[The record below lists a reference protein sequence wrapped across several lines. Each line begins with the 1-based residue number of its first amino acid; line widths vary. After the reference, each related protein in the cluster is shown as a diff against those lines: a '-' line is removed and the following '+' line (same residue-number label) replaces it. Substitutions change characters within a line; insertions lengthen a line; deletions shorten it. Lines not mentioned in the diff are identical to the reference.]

1 MAEETITG
9 PRSALRLIAVLD
21 AIAAEPDGVTLAD
34 LASAVASPKS
44 SLLLIL
50 RPLVERGYL
59 NHRDS
64 RYRLGTEAFRLASA
78 ITARRSFPEVLRACM
93 ESLAEQTGETV
104 YLAAIDKGACTSTYV
119 EGIASQ
125 KPVRYWVPIGTSR
138 PLYSSAAGLCL
149 LAFQDV
155 DWRDE
160 YVRRTPLK
168 PLTRRTQTD
177 PDQLIRRLEEIRR
190 DGLSFSVGEAV
201 ADASGMAA
209 PIHNPDGSVTMSLL
223 VAAPVLRFQE
233 ATEHLRR
240 SVIVAAATASSAM
253 GSSTDVAAPDGPVDA
268 TMEGRK
274 LARRRAT

>member
-1 MAEETITG
+1 MAEATITG

-21 AIAAEPDGVTLAD
+21 VIAAEPDGLSLAE
-34 LASAVASPKS
+34 LASAVKCPKS

-50 RPLVERGYL
+50 RPLVQRGYL
-59 NHRDS
+59 DHRDS

-93 ESLAEQTGETV
+93 ESLAGQTGETV
-104 YLAAIDKGACTSTYV
+104 YLAAIDKCACTSTYV
-119 EGIASQ
+119 EGVASE

-149 LAFQDV
+149 LAFQNEE
-155 DWRDE
+155 WREE
-160 YVRRTPLK
+160 YVRCTPLK
-168 PLTRRTQTD
+168 QLTRLTQTE

-209 PIHNPDGSVTMSLL
+209 PIHNPDGSVTMALL

-240 SVIVAAATASSAM
+240 SVIVAAATASAAM
-253 GSSTDVAAPDGPVDA
+253 GSSMDVPAPDGPEDA
-268 TMEGRK
+268 GMEGPK
-274 LARRRAT
+274 PVRRRAT